1 MEKSNLIT
9 NQLKRTSSFF
19 GGLFLIILMLS
30 GCAHQKSQLSV
41 SQYRFN
47 LADKTYRIRSISSVD
62 KTQSYN
68 ELIGEKFMVADFDQD
83 RVIDCVLLG
92 EVSLSEAQEIYEYG
106 LNEVSKEKKL
116 QVRNPSIDRYLHE
129 KNDLQLEIRSFR
141 PTKAQ
146 PFNEFKITDTRPL
159 VSPEII
165 IIVDQNADGN
175 LDEVLKGSISL
186 EKAQSQYAEAVAK
199 GLQRGELVKTNGMIL
214 VKEK

>member
-141 PTKAQ
+141 PTNAQ

-165 IIVDQNADGN
+165 IIVDQNADGT
-175 LDEVLKGSISL
+175 LDEVLKGTVTL
-186 EKAQSQYAEAVAK
+186 EKFQSQYSEAIAA
-199 GLQRGELVKTNGMIL
+199 GLQKGDLVKVNGTIL